1 MIINKNEQKEIRF
14 DDVDHLFD
22 DAITLHQDQAD
33 VKTEIRK
40 PIRSYKPR
48 LLIVYRDE
56 KQNW

>member
-33 VKTEIRK
+33 VKTETRK

-56 KQNW
+56 KQKW